1 MVHQLKI
8 EKEFFEDIIDGNK
21 TFELRVNDRDFRVGD
36 ILGLNVIDENGKE
49 TGWCTLAE
57 VTYILDEDRT
67 DLLLNGIIALDI
79 APYPHFNFAKVGAC
93 DPCLTRGYSQQSELS
108 SYFIHNRMGV
118 IKDENK

>member
-49 TGWCTLAE
+49 TGCCTLAE

-67 DLLLNGIIALDI
+67 DQLLNSIIALGI

-108 SYFIHNRMGV
+108 AYFIHNRMEGS
-118 IKDENK
+118 KNEL